1 MSSIWWVVVEEHAG
15 AGGPQ
20 GWSVADTARFADR
33 QSAEDDAYLLA
44 KQHRPAHPFSPQG
57 RTVLRVTDG
66 YLVLVKGKTGTYQF
80 RVTLGEQV
88 GG

>member
-1 MSSIWWVVVEEHAG
+1 MSAIWWVVVEEQGG
-15 AGGPQ
+15 AGDPR

-33 QSAEDDAYLLA
+33 ESAEDDAFLMA
-44 KQHRPAHPFSPQG
+44 KQHRPVRPSSPQG
-57 RTVLRVTDG
+57 RTVLRVAGG

-80 RVTLGEQV
+80 RVTVGEQV